1 MRALE
6 LSQKLIQTC
15 KSHFLES
22 EESLDQAVRVTLSSA
37 RHKRCLPFKL
47 ERHVTTHPQWP
58 QMVSISEKLH
68 SLLQKH
74 EP

>member
-47 ERHVTTHPQWP
+47 ERHVTTHPQ
-58 QMVSISEKLH
+58 
-68 SLLQKH
+68 
-74 EP
+74 